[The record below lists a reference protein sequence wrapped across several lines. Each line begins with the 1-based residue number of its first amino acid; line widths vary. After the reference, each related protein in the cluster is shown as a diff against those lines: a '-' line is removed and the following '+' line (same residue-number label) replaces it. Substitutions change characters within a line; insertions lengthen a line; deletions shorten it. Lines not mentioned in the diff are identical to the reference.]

1 MAVFVPPTSKSTCMH
16 RRSTLVRV
24 TPCLP
29 AMDAQ
34 LLTIL
39 DFQDAK
45 SSGVDYSPVVNNS
58 RIEWTKLHQL
68 EDACY
73 LVVGTN
79 KYWFDCFI
87 SRFLFHL
94 KGTFYNF

>member
-1 MAVFVPPTSKSTCMH
+1 MFA
-16 RRSTLVRV
+16 RYGRSVARFWTFKMPRL
-24 TPCLP
+24 
-29 AMDAQ
+29 
-34 LLTIL
+34 
-39 DFQDAK
+39 

>member
-1 MAVFVPPTSKSTCMH
+1 MP
-16 RRSTLVRV
+16 RL
-24 TPCLP
+24 
-29 AMDAQ
+29 
-34 LLTIL
+34 
-39 DFQDAK
+39 

-79 KYWFDCFI
+79 KYWFDRFI

-94 KGTFYNF
+94 KGTFYNFFNPKFSMSLESSFCALSLKELFMCFQKTFELIELLIIEL

>member
-1 MAVFVPPTSKSTCMH
+1 MP
-16 RRSTLVRV
+16 RL
-24 TPCLP
+24 
-29 AMDAQ
+29 
-34 LLTIL
+34 
-39 DFQDAK
+39 

-79 KYWFDCFI
+79 KYRAFSPLVI
-87 SRFLFHL
+87 VGVASPLL
-94 KGTFYNF
+94 VAMVTVFYTMKE

>member
-1 MAVFVPPTSKSTCMH
+1 MP
-16 RRSTLVRV
+16 RL
-24 TPCLP
+24 
-29 AMDAQ
+29 
-34 LLTIL
+34 
-39 DFQDAK
+39 

-79 KYWFDCFI
+79 KYGLTVLSQDFCFTSKVHFTI
-87 SRFLFHL
+87 FNVITILILCS
-94 KGTFYNF
+94 

>member
-1 MAVFVPPTSKSTCMH
+1 MP
-16 RRSTLVRV
+16 RL
-24 TPCLP
+24 
-29 AMDAQ
+29 
-34 LLTIL
+34 
-39 DFQDAK
+39 
-45 SSGVDYSPVVNNS
+45 SSGVDYSPVVNIS

-94 KGTFYNF
+94 ICTFYNFFNPKFSMSLESSFSALSLKELFMCFQKTFELESNY

>member
-1 MAVFVPPTSKSTCMH
+1 MFA
-16 RRSTLVRV
+16 RYGRSVAHDSGLSR
-24 TPCLP
+24 CQRLR
-29 AMDAQ
+29 
-34 LLTIL
+34 
-39 DFQDAK
+39 
-45 SSGVDYSPVVNNS
+45 SGVDYSPVVNNS
-58 RIEWTKLHQL
+58 RIEWTHQL

-94 KGTFYNF
+94 KGTFFNPKFSMSLESSFCAPFYVLSEDI